1 MSEESHKKI
10 LRIVKGAEQR
20 VCAINDIRCK
30 LSIMY
35 PAYCEA
41 RLALKEIIELTDSF
55 YKETE
60 YFSDDEMDTF
70 LFQYSSNIIAFI
82 APRGGGK
89 TRAMLS
95 FSEILQN
102 SKRKVVCLQEKCG
115 FHCSEELFE
124 DEEDAHFNNCYFEVL
139 PPIAPATLEGSQ
151 NILYVILSRLYRHAE
166 RILEEDRNRGRIK
179 EKDRNALYYAF
190 QRCLS
195 GINGIKRPSK
205 DITEN
210 ITDLQYIADGLSLRK
225 HFFDLIKQILK
236 ISGPSTHIQKKF
248 LILQLDDADSQN
260 TSGYEVLEDVRKYL
274 LLPNLVI
281 LFSTEEG
288 NLRRVVLQGELRC
301 FKDVVSQRELE
312 ASTIADLT
320 VSTKKYIDKLIPASH
335 AIYLPKLEK
344 IIDINSDRMELQ
356 YLSADGSKNML
367 PWATG
372 DGWSLQNTL
381 LTMIY
386 RKTGV
391 LFVGYDSYLHN
402 IIPRTMRGFNQLIQ
416 LLSTMEDIPDPFKDS
431 NDSLH
436 GTELGRQILRQIA
449 VAEQNLRIFTNYF
462 EHNWIESKI
471 SSEDDRI
478 FLKDLYNTS
487 AANHVRR
494 TIKYLSKKYTVS
506 FKTAIPFSRFHLEK
520 KMREIE
526 LEHRTLDDFHLLFA
540 IRTIFTLESHRL
552 ILWQKRIAV
561 ENYLKEQPSAGRQVL
576 LYDLTPERIGVP
588 CYYFTGSQLGNWEI
602 MDFVPPK
609 NDLGTIEMTIRLERN
624 LPKRQNY
631 FVLSMGDSG
640 YFSLM
645 NYIICWLHIDKFK
658 GTEESLKQVD
668 LLALQEYALT
678 VAANWDVQKTMY
690 NKMWELGKWD
700 NASHMSL
707 AQTLRKLVASGN
719 AVLFN
724 SNICKTIEQNSL
736 LNHFH
741 TNLDNILIDKSAT
754 WANMVKK
761 AMDDVYQLVSTDPH
775 IQSESAS
782 NKDAAQIDSMETTA
796 YSSPVDSEGNHNKQ
810 LEEQP
815 SNDSQAG
822 NTSDLEKGI
831 SQLEIQ
837 DSPTLCSLPAE
848 VADGPSEEQLGLDD
862 ASDSK

>member
-30 LSIMY
+30 LSLMY

-60 YFSDDEMDTF
+60 YFSDDEIDTF

-139 PPIAPATLEGSQ
+139 PPIAPATLEGAQ

-166 RILEEDRNRGRIK
+166 RILEEDKNRGRIK

-344 IIDINSDRMELQ
+344 TIDINSDRMELQ
-356 YLSADGSKNML
+356 YLSADGSENML

-372 DGWSLQNTL
+372 DGWTLQNTL

-391 LFVGYDSYLHN
+391 LFVEYPSYLHN
-402 IIPRTMRGFNQLIQ
+402 IIPRTLRGFNQLVQ
-416 LLSTMEDIPDPFKDS
+416 LLSTMEDIPDPFRDS
-431 NDSLH
+431 NDSLK
-436 GTELGRQILRQIA
+436 GTELGRQILQQVA

-462 EHNWIESKI
+462 EHDWIESKI
-471 SSEDDRI
+471 SCEDDRI

-494 TIKYLSKKYTVS
+494 TIKYFHKKYVS
-506 FKTAIPFSRFHLEK
+506 SFDSDIPFSRFHLEE
-520 KMREIE
+520 KMRKIE
-526 LEHRTLDDFHLLFA
+526 AEHRTLDDFRLLFA

-561 ENYLKEQPSAGRQVL
+561 EKFLKDWDPKHPHL
-576 LYDLTPERIGVP
+576 LKYNISSDLIGAP
-588 CYYFTGSQLGNWEI
+588 NYYFTGKELPTHVIENSKPLI
-602 MDFVPPK
+602 RK
-609 NDLGTIEMTIRLERN
+609 IGTIEMSCKQEADTIAEESYYTVAIGN
-624 LPKRQNY
+624 ECH
-631 FVLSMGDSG
+631 
-640 YFSLM
+640 FSLM
-645 NYIICWLHIDKFK
+645 NYVVYLLHIDEFIVK
-658 GTEESLKQVD
+658 EESIKQEDV
-668 LLALQEYALT
+668 LALQEYALT

-690 NKMWELGKWD
+690 NQMQELGNWD
-700 NASHMSL
+700 NESPNFL
-707 AQTLRKLVASGN
+707 EDTLYELIASGN
-719 AVLFN
+719 AVL
-724 SNICKTIEQNSL
+724 SNLNNCKTIVQNTL
-736 LNHFH
+736 LNRYS
-741 TNLDNILIDKSAT
+741 TNLKDILNKDSFVWINIF
-754 WANMVKK
+754 NK
-761 AMDDVYQLVSTDPH
+761 AMDSFNQMSVE
-775 IQSESAS
+775 SEVLLL
-782 NKDAAQIDSMETTA
+782 
-796 YSSPVDSEGNHNKQ
+796 PEGNNISSAAGDAPPTPP
-810 LEEQP
+810 P
-815 SNDSQAG
+815 SSA
-822 NTSDLEKGI
+822 KG
-831 SQLEIQ
+831 SSTPDEHL
-837 DSPTLCSLPAE
+837 
-848 VADGPSEEQLGLDD
+848 
-862 ASDSK
+862 